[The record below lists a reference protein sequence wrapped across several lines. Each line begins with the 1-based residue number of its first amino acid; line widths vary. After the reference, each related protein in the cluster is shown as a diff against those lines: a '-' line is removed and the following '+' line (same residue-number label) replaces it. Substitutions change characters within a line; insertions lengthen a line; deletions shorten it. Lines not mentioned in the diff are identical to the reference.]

1 MNRLAEKIPVNIL
14 VTLLLLIYL
23 TVITY
28 GLVNDKQNLVIAASS
43 LALLPMAIF
52 FFVFRLK
59 LLGLAT
65 AFIIPL
71 SVKIPVGGGSI
82 LSFPAEALVLAIAV
96 VFIIY
101 LLVRERGI
109 DMKTLR
115 HPLSVLIL
123 VDLGWSVFTG
133 MLGEMPLI
141 SFKRILIKLIFIIV
155 FYFLFLEAFSNR
167 KNMKLVWILYAFG
180 LIIPISWTIYNHSH
194 YDFSKVVAFL
204 MPLPFY
210 NDHTLYAT
218 CIAFILP
225 VIILFVLRPGWF
237 GMTKRWRFIF
247 IPLTILLITG
257 EFFSFSRA
265 AWLSIVAGM
274 LAGSLV
280 VFLRFRAVHLLLLV
294 LAGAAVL
301 AYYSRDIYLYAGKV
315 DSVSRHEDVGEHMRS
330 VINLQ
335 TDASNLERINRW
347 QCALRMFSDRPVTG
361 FGPGTYMFVY
371 GRYQVTTEMTRIST
385 NHGEKGNAHS
395 EYLMYLSETGLPG
408 LVIFLLLI
416 YIATSKAIRIFRRS
430 EDKAVKWLVLAIL
443 IGFISYIFHGNF
455 NSFIDTDKASVL
467 FYGALATIAAI
478 DIYHTRDVI

>member
-28 GLVNDKQNLVIAASS
+28 GLVNDKQNLIIAASS
-43 LALLPMAIF
+43 IALLPIITF
-52 FFVFRLK
+52 FFVFRLRF
-59 LLGLAT
+59 LGLAT

-82 LSFPAEALVLAIAV
+82 VSFPAEAFVLAIAV
-96 VFIIY
+96 LFLIY
-101 LLVRERGI
+101 LLIREKGI
-109 DMKTLR
+109 DKKILR
-115 HPLSVLIL
+115 HPLTVLIL
-123 VDLGWSVFTG
+123 LDLGWSVFTG
-133 MLGEMPLI
+133 MLGEMPFI
-141 SFKRILIKLIFIIV
+141 SLKRILIKLIFIIV

-167 KNMKLVWILYAFG
+167 KNMKSVWILYTFG

-225 VIILFVLRPGWF
+225 VIILFGLRPEWF

-247 IPLTILLITG
+247 ILLTILLITG

-265 AWLSIVAGM
+265 AWLSIVAGV
-274 LAGSLV
+274 LAGTLV

-294 LAGAAVL
+294 LTGAAVL
-301 AYYSRDIYLYAGKV
+301 AYYSRDIYLYAEKV
-315 DSVSRHEDVGEHMRS
+315 DSVSRHEDVGEHMKS

-347 QCALRMFSDRPVTG
+347 QCALRMFNDRPLTG
-361 FGPGTYMFVY
+361 FGPGNYMFVY

-408 LVIFLLLI
+408 LTIFLLLI
-416 YIATSKAIRIFRRS
+416 YIATAKAIRIFHRS
-430 EDKAVKWLVLAIL
+430 EDKAIKWLVLTVL

-478 DIYHTRDVI
+478 DIYHSRDVI